1 MVRPMGGL
9 GSHMVTLTQLHVLGL
24 HAEYVFSVFKM
35 RLNKSTDTRIQ
46 NGGEM
51 RIHTYLLLLTY

>member
-1 MVRPMGGL
+1 MASGESSVEL
-9 GSHMVTLTQLHVLGL
+9 GAVGSL